1 MYSMQAMD
9 MPISK
14 PTEPAPAAS
23 NPQAYQAERAAFKAR
38 HVSDPGIAG
47 AVQAFHAVRN
57 LPYFSGPDRTPLAA
71 LRNGRGACTAKH
83 MLLRDLLRDLGYRAD
98 VELVDCDFAAA
109 VAPGAGNAGRIARL
123 CAHGGSPRH
132 SLLGA
137 AASWRAGRSA
147 GRHMARQPCHAW
159 FCRERRLDRSRRNRP
174 GGQGHRAGHGR
185 GCSGKKAELLA
196 ELAPEE
202 TQRRKAF
209 LGVLSAWLEE
219 MSVGHEGGTT

>member
-109 VAPGAGNAGRIARL
+109 VPLVPAMPDELRAFVRTAGVRDIHCWVRL
-123 CAHGGSPRH
+123 H
-132 SLLGA
+132 L
-137 AASWRAGRSA
+137 
-147 GRHMARQPCHAW
+147 
-159 FCRERRLDRSRRNRP
+159 
-174 GGQGHRAGHGR
+174 GGQGVLLDATWPDSLATHGFAVNAGWTGAGETGPAAKGIVRATAEDVLE
-185 GCSGKKAELLA
+185 KKAELLA

>member
-109 VAPGAGNAGRIARL
+109 VPLVPAMPGNCAPLCARRESATFTAGCGCILAGRAF
-123 CAHGGSPRH
+123 CWTPHGPTALPR
-132 SLLGA
+132 
-137 AASWRAGRSA
+137 
-147 GRHMARQPCHAW
+147 M
-159 FCRERRLDRSRRNRP
+159 
-174 GGQGHRAGHGR
+174 
-185 GCSGKKAELLA
+185 
-196 ELAPEE
+196 
-202 TQRRKAF
+202 
-209 LGVLSAWLEE
+209 VLP
-219 MSVGHEGGTT
+219 